1 VLGATVATA
10 RPPAAPLPDRA
21 EWLDRWS
28 RLHGGYDLG
37 ASAVAGRWLAVIW
50 TLSRPLARRGVA
62 PAAVTGWAVLV
73 GLAVPAAAALGGR
86 WPVLAAA
93 LVVGSGVLDGVD
105 GAVAVLSRR
114 DTRFGSV
121 LDSLADRVS
130 DSAYVLALW
139 VLGAPGWLCLAGG
152 GVAVLQEYAR
162 ARAGVAGMTE
172 IGVVTVAERPTRV
185 IVAAL
190 ALLGCGVCAGS
201 ADSVASAG
209 AAVWTVLGVVGLVQ
223 LLVVVR
229 RRLG

>member
-1 VLGATVATA
+1 
-10 RPPAAPLPDRA
+10 
-21 EWLDRWS
+21 
-28 RLHGGYDLG
+28 LHGGYDPG

-50 TLSRPLARRGVA
+50 TLSRPLARRGIA

-73 GLAVPAAAALGGR
+73 GLAVPAVAALGGR

-93 LVVGSGVLDGVD
+93 LVVGSGVGDGVD

-152 GVAVLQEYAR
+152 GAAVLQEYAR

-172 IGVVTVAERPTRV
+172 IGVVTVAERPSRV
-185 IVAAL
+185 IIAAL
-190 ALLGCGVCAGS
+190 ALLGCGVAGS
-201 ADSVASAG
+201 AHSVATAG
-209 AAVWTVLGVVGLVQ
+209 AAAWTVLGVIGLAQ
-223 LLVVVR
+223 LLVVAC